1 MTQNYLVDSNLELFK
16 ESQNNVILFGEVGC
30 GKTTL
35 INILCGTKYE
45 VKEGGYSC
53 TRDIQ
58 FGRTPDNNIIIDF
71 PGLNAAEE
79 ISKHLKIQ
87 KYILSIIPVR
97 IICFV
102 IKLNT
107 RYDLLCKAAFQMYKI
122 FHEYKN
128 NIIIIITF
136 TERITK

>member
-1 MTQNYLVDSNLELFK
+1 MTQNYLVDSNLELIK
-16 ESQNNVILFGEVGC
+16 ESQNNIILFGEVGC

-58 FGRTPDNNIIIDF
+58 YGITPENNIIVDF

-87 KYILSIIPVR
+87 KYILSVIPVR

-107 RYDLLCKAAFQMYKI
+107 RYDALCKAAFQMY
-122 FHEYKN
+122 
-128 NIIIIITF
+128 NIS
-136 TERITK
+136 